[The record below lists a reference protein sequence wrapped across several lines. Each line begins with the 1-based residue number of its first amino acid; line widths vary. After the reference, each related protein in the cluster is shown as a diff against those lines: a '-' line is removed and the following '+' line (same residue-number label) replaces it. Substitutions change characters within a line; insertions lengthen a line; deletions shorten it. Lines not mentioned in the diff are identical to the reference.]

1 MINLINLLGLTPF
14 LVSIFQNRFHVYSML
29 ILLVGILY
37 YTNNSNESIR
47 NIDRGLCLTLGIL
60 VILGSVYV
68 FGNIHSSTWFYG
80 IALLAVYAYNT
91 IWCSRNHCAY
101 PQITRTIT
109 NRKAPL
115 SFIVLMAII
124 MSASAISIEAMTPAL
139 EVIGIE
145 LNSSYPN
152 Q

>member
-29 ILLVGILY
+29 ILLFGILY

-68 FGNIHSSTWFYG
+68 FGNVHSSTWFYG

-91 IWCSRNHCAY
+91 IWCSSNPYLHLLVQVFAARAIYLHEA
-101 PQITRTIT
+101 
-109 NRKAPL
+109 AL
-115 SFIVLMAII
+115 SK
-124 MSASAISIEAMTPAL
+124 
-139 EVIGIE
+139 
-145 LNSSYPN
+145 Y
-152 Q
+152 